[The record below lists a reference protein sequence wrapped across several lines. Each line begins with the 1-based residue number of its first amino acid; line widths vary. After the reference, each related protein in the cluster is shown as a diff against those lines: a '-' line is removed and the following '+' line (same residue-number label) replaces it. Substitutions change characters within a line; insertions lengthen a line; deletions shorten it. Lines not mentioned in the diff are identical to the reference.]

1 MGLAAHQFVDAA
13 GRCPCLSAPDP
24 RSARR
29 ALAAPSKDPGPRSRP
44 SSWKGLGF
52 RYGASVPALREP
64 SIERV
69 VLVAHSCFCHV
80 TETLQPVEKPR
91 LRFPKGTNSA
101 ILCGQVA
108 DDGEGPK
115 TVDLPLG
122 YPPPLGN
129 RHPFPGNGD
138 HFSGFHFPGEPR
150 ADSTQG
156 LLHCLPIAGEHGAGL
171 LYEDAP

>member
-1 MGLAAHQFVDAA
+1 MW
-13 GRCPCLSAPDP
+13 
-24 RSARR
+24 
-29 ALAAPSKDPGPRSRP
+29 PG
-44 SSWKGLGF
+44 
-52 RYGASVPALREP
+52 ALRQA
-64 SIERV
+64 IWQAYRGTRRRGLLRREREA
-69 VLVAHSCFCHV
+69 VAA
-80 TETLQPVEKPR
+80 R
-91 LRFPKGTNSA
+91 
-101 ILCGQVA
+101 CGQVA

-115 TVDLPLG
+115 AVDLPLG